1 MGRGATRPDAGPA
14 AATGAFGPAAAAAVS
29 GLLAPVVD
37 LSETL
42 RPLFDRIDA
51 EHGLSIAPR

>member
-1 MGRGATRPDAGPA
+1 MDSGVGRDATRPDAGPA
-14 AATGAFGPAAAAAVS
+14 A